1 MQPSKKLL
9 CFLWCFMFVFSVAWI
24 VYGWIYLQMLV
35 LGVGIGARVTPLA
48 VGYNS
53 LDSRELELRKEQR
66 ERERKDSERD
76 RDHERLRMCLYLDFC
91 VIEVE

>member
-1 MQPSKKLL
+1 
-9 CFLWCFMFVFSVAWI
+9 MFVFSVAWI

-35 LGVGIGARVTPLA
+35 LGVGIGACVTVLA

-53 LDSRELELRKEQR
+53 LDSREQELRKEQR
-66 ERERKDSERD
+66 EQERKDSERD
-76 RDHERLRMCLYLDFC
+76 RDDERLRMCLYLEQWVRETDFC

>member
-1 MQPSKKLL
+1 
-9 CFLWCFMFVFSVAWI
+9 MFVFSVAWI

-35 LGVGIGARVTPLA
+35 LGVGIGARVTALA

-53 LDSRELELRKEQR
+53 LDSRQQELRKEQR
-66 ERERKDSERD
+66 EQERKDSERD
-76 RDHERLRMCLYLDFC
+76 RDDERLRMCLYLEQWVRETDFC